1 MNVPF
6 INEFTHPPPPTPI
19 PIPLMTKTCYTLHKF
34 LLCAPITGLKLSS
47 LASKTVDFTDQTII
61 QRGDLMELNFEGLEM
76 QK

>member
-6 INEFTHPPPPTPI
+6 INEFTHHPPPNLI
-19 PIPLMTKTCYTLHKF
+19 PIPLMAKICQALHKS
-34 LLCAPITGLKLSS
+34 LVCAPITGLKLSS
-47 LASKTVDFTDQTII
+47 LASKTVDFTDQNIN